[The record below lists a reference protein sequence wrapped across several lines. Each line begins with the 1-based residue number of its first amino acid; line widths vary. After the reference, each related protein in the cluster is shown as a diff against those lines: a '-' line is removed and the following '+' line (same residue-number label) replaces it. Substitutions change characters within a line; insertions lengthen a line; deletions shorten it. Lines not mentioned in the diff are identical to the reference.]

1 LPPNRSHQ
9 QDLFAGRYELLR
21 EMPQGAGGRL
31 FEARDSQTGD
41 VVALKV
47 FRRELPADTPERQD
61 LQRFFE
67 IAQRCDHPGLLRYRS
82 LAADDGYLIREWA
95 HGFCLVDLLRKR
107 RELPADELAVL
118 LDEVP
123 DALDSAQ
130 KIGVAPASGLIS
142 RLFVAV
148 DSSLSQEKLAEIK
161 GSPISE
167 WPDFSVKLNPLS
179 LGRLLPISWD
189 ETMHSVSA
197 GVAIAPGESD
207 LALAFAEGVY
217 ELLGAPHRGGRARR
231 YVPISTLSEGGNSF
245 LRGVLTGRTSPASC
259 SEFWKQFLRESELQP
274 ASRRRKKVAK
284 APDSLN
290 RPVSSAK
297 AKLPDPAPAVTPPP
311 PPPRRELRIPEVFL
325 KDSRP
330 STILR
335 LTPRDVSFAPIHL
348 FARNAFKIG
357 RSLYHADFITRVLPE
372 TAENEKITKEIGR
385 VHVYLERKGSE
396 ITVRDG
402 NGEQSS
408 VNGSRLDGAPLTHTQ
423 PVTLTKKAV
432 VSLYKNYELEVI
444 PLLGAYDRGCEIVNE
459 TDWTGADASQIP
471 INGAVVFKPLNNQPS
486 LRQAAWIFSRL
497 DFALS
502 PLGDITWCE
511 AGSANSQG
519 TFLYYRS
526 HFWIAN
532 FQLLSGALFINRLE
546 IRHDSIVPLVGHQS
560 VALGPG
566 NYVVETT

>member
-31 FEARDSQTGD
+31 FEARDSQSGD

-47 FRRELPADTPERQD
+47 FRREVPADTPERQD
-61 LQRFFE
+61 LQRLFE

-118 LDEVP
+118 LNEVP

-130 KIGVAPASGLIS
+130 KIGLAPASGLIS
-142 RLFVAV
+142 RLFVTV
-148 DSSLSQEKLAEIK
+148 DSSLSQEKLTEIK
-161 GSPISE
+161 GTSVSE

-179 LGRLLPISWD
+179 LGRVLPISWD
-189 ETMHSVSA
+189 ETMHSMSA
-197 GVAIAPGESD
+197 GAALAPGESD

-217 ELLGAPHRGGRARR
+217 ELLGAPHRGGHGRR
-231 YVPISTLSEGGNSF
+231 YVPISTLSEGGNSY
-245 LRGVLTGRTSPASC
+245 LRGILTGRTSPASC

-274 ASRRRKKVAK
+274 APRRRQREAK
-284 APDSLN
+284 APR
-290 RPVSSAK
+290 RPEPSGK
-297 AKLPDPAPAVTPPP
+297 AKQSDPAPAISPPP
-311 PPPRRELRIPEVFL
+311 PPPRRGLRIPDVFL

-330 STILR
+330 ATILR

-348 FARNAFKIG
+348 FARNSFKIG
-357 RSLYHADFITRVLPE
+357 RSLFHADFITRVLPE
-372 TAENEKITKEIGR
+372 TADNEKITKEIGR
-385 VHVYLERKGSE
+385 VHVFLERKGSE
-396 ITVRDG
+396 ITIRDG

-408 VNGSRLDGAPLTHTQ
+408 VNGSRLDGAPLTHAQ
-423 PVTLTKKAV
+423 PTTLAKKAV

-444 PLLGAYDRGCEIVNE
+444 PLLGAYDRGCEITNE
-459 TDWTGADASQIP
+459 ADWTGAAASQVP
-471 INGAVVFKPLNNQPS
+471 INGAVVFQPLNNQPS

-511 AGSANSQG
+511 AGSPNSQG

-526 HFWIAN
+526 QFWIAN
-532 FQLLSGALFINRLE
+532 FQLLSGALLINRLE
-546 IRHDSIVPLVGHQS
+546 IPHNSIVPLVGHQS